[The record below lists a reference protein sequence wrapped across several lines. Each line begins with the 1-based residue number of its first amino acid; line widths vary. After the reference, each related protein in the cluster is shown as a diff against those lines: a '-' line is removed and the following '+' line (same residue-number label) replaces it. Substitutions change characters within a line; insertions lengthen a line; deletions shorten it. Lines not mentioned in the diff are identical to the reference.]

1 MCVMEVCA
9 CVCYGEVCVL
19 VMEMCVRWRGACV
32 MEVCVC
38 VMEVGVEQGGL
49 EECQDHSFYFGE
61 KAQSG
66 ARRQGFLCASLL
78 PQRLRKNW
86 PTADSS
92 IYPLGLV

>member
-1 MCVMEVCA
+1 MMEVC
-9 CVCYGEVCVL
+9 
-19 VMEMCVRWRGACV
+19 
-32 MEVCVC
+32 
-38 VMEVGVEQGGL
+38 VEQGGL